1 MQILKFGGSSLAD
14 AAAIQRVARL
24 VREHAADEQTVV
36 VCSACAG
43 VTNKLSHLAEAA
55 RNEMTALA
63 INEAWAIHAR
73 HRALL
78 AALEFIAAEKVIERA
93 SESSGGTEEPHAW
106 RELEDLGTYLR
117 SLTLE
122 TESGNKNASWI
133 DAVLS
138 YGERA
143 SARLV
148 ACALRWEGVPA
159 EAVDASR
166 FIVTNGEF
174 QNATPLWE
182 ETRLRSREI
191 LLPMLEKGI
200 IPVVTGF
207 IGATAAGEVTTL
219 GRNSSDFSAAIVA
232 DALDADEVCL
242 WTDVDGVYDRDP
254 RTAVE
259 KDGEDF
265 TLLAELS
272 YDEAL
277 HLAERGA
284 KVLHPRTIEPLRKK
298 NIALRVRNTFR
309 PEHPGTRIGPASR
322 SNLRSELRRAAR

>member
-1 MQILKFGGSSLAD
+1 MQVLKFGGSSLAD
-14 AAAIQRVARL
+14 AAAILHVVRL
-24 VREHAADEQTVV
+24 VRERAADEQIVV

-43 VTNKLSHLAEAA
+43 VTNRLVLLTDLA
-55 RNEMTALA
+55 RNGVSARE
-63 INEAWAIHAR
+63 IHEAWWIRAR

-78 AALEFIAAEKVIERA
+78 AALELSAAEKALARGNSTTEC
-93 SESSGGTEEPHAW
+93 SEDQEIW
-106 RELEDLGTYLR
+106 RNLENLGACFR
-117 SLTLE
+117 SLALE
-122 TESGNKNASWI
+122 TRIEDKDASWV

-138 YGERA
+138 YGECA

-166 FIVTNGEF
+166 FIVTDEQF
-174 QNATPLWE
+174 QNATPIWE
-182 ETRLRSREI
+182 ETRQRAREI
-191 LLPMLEKGI
+191 LLPFLEKGVVPI
-200 IPVVTGF
+200 VTGF
-207 IGATAAGEVTTL
+207 IGATAEGEVTTL

-242 WTDVDGVYDRDP
+242 WTDVDGIYDRDP
-254 RTAVE
+254 RSTDK
-259 KDGEDF
+259 KDSGEF
-265 TLLAELS
+265 TLLTELS

-277 HLAERGA
+277 DLAERGA

-298 NIALRVRNTFR
+298 NIALRIRNTFR

-322 SNLRSELRRAAR
+322 NVVRSELRRTA

>member
-14 AAAIQRVARL
+14 ATTIQRVARL
-24 VREHAADEQTVV
+24 VREHAAEEQTVV

-43 VTNKLSHLAEAA
+43 VTNRLARIAELVREGITA
-55 RNEMTALA
+55 RA
-63 INEAWAIHAR
+63 IQSVWAIRAR
-73 HRALL
+73 HRTLL
-78 AALEFIAAEKVIERA
+78 AELEFSAAENEIESVA
-93 SESSGGTEEPHAW
+93 ECLAGAEDPHAC
-106 RELEDLGTYLR
+106 RELEELGDYLQ
-117 SLTLE
+117 SLTIE
-122 TESGNKNASWI
+122 TGSGIKNASWI

-159 EAVDASR
+159 EAADASR
-166 FIVTNGEF
+166 FIVTNEEF

-182 ETRLRSREI
+182 ETRLRARDI
-191 LLPMLEKGI
+191 LLPLLEKGI
-200 IPVVTGF
+200 VPVVTGF
-207 IGATAAGEVTTL
+207 IGATRAGRVTTL

-242 WTDVDGVYDRDP
+242 WTDVDGIYDRDP
-254 RTAVE
+254 RAANVE
-259 KDGEDF
+259 SGDEV

-284 KVLHPRTIEPLRKK
+284 KVLHPRTIEPLRRK
-298 NIALRVRNTFR
+298 NIALRIRNTFR
-309 PEHPGTRIGPASR
+309 SEHPGTLIGPA
-322 SNLRSELRRAAR
+322 LRGGVSSELRRAAR

>member
-14 AAAIQRVARL
+14 ATTIHRVARL
-24 VREHAADEQTVV
+24 VREHAADIQTVV

-43 VTNKLSHLAEAA
+43 VTNRLVRIAKLA
-55 RNEMTALA
+55 REGITARA
-63 INEAWAIHAR
+63 VQSVWAIRTR

-78 AALEFIAAEKVIERA
+78 AELEFSAAENAIESVA
-93 SESSGGTEEPHAW
+93 ECLGGAEDPRAW
-106 RELEDLGTYLR
+106 RELEDLGDYLQ

-122 TESGNKNASWI
+122 TGSGIKNASWI

-159 EAVDASR
+159 EAADASC
-166 FIVTNGEF
+166 FIVTNEEF

-182 ETRLRSREI
+182 ETRLRARDI
-191 LLPMLEKGI
+191 LLPLLEKGI
-200 IPVVTGF
+200 VPVVTGF
-207 IGATAAGEVTTL
+207 IGATRAGRVTTL

-242 WTDVDGVYDRDP
+242 WTDVDGIYDRDP
-254 RTAVE
+254 RAANVE
-259 KDGEDF
+259 SGDDV

-277 HLAERGA
+277 HLAEGGA
-284 KVLHPRTIEPLRKK
+284 KVLHPRTIEPLRRK
-298 NIALRVRNTFR
+298 NIALRIRNTFR
-309 PEHPGTRIGPASR
+309 SEHPGTLIGPA
-322 SNLRSELRRAAR
+322 LRGGVSSELRRAAR